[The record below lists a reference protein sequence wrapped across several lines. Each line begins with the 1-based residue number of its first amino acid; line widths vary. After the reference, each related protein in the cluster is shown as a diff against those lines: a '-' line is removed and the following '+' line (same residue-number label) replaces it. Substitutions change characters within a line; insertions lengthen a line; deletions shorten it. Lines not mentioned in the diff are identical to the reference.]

1 MKKTK
6 LGLLAIIMLITVML
20 LTGCGNNN
28 TTTDNKKGDSLG
40 GLPVYTAEETPDWST
55 FDEISGIEF
64 KYPANYKSIGT
75 SSMPMYMDPDVAG
88 ATLNVVTSSFP
99 SSLSF
104 EGYVDASIP
113 GIKSQ
118 MDIDGDVKV
127 EYINLNGQ
135 KAAKLDYVATSQGQ
149 TMSIT
154 QVLIKKNGN
163 AYILTLGVLKA
174 DKDENKAGINEK
186 YEKIVKSFK

>member
-6 LGLLAIIMLITVML
+6 LGLLAIIMLIAVML
-20 LTGCGNNN
+20 LTGCGNND
-28 TTTDNKKGDSLG
+28 TKTGGKGDSVE
-40 GLPVYTAEETPDWST
+40 GLPVYIAEETPDWTT

-75 SSMPMYMDPDVAG
+75 KTMPMYMDPEVAG

-113 GIKSQ
+113 GIKSK
-118 MDIDGDVKV
+118 MTINGDIKV

-135 KAAKLDYVATSQGQ
+135 KAARLDYEATSEGQ

-163 AYILTLGVLKA
+163 AYILTLGMLKA
-174 DKDENKAGINEK
+174 DKDENTSGVNEK
-186 YEKIVKSFK
+186 FEKIVKSFK

>member
-6 LGLLAIIMLITVML
+6 LGLLAIIMLIAVML
-20 LTGCGNNN
+20 LTGCGNND
-28 TTTDNKKGDSLG
+28 TKTGEKGDSLD
-40 GLPVYTAEETPDWST
+40 GLAVYTAEETPDWST
-55 FDEISGIEF
+55 FDEMSGIEF

-75 SSMPMYMDPDVAG
+75 SSMPMYMDPEVVG

-113 GIKSQ
+113 GIKTQ
-118 MDIDGDVKV
+118 MTINGDIKV
-127 EYINLNGQ
+127 DYINLNGQ
-135 KAAKLDYVATSQGQ
+135 KAAKLDYEATSEGQ

-154 QVLIKKNGN
+154 QVLVKKDGK
-163 AYILTLGVLKA
+163 AYILTLGMLKA
-174 DKDENKAGINEK
+174 DKDANTSGINERF
-186 YEKIVKSFK
+186 EKIVKSFK

>member
-6 LGLLAIIMLITVML
+6 LGLLAIIMLIAVML
-20 LTGCGNNN
+20 LTGCGNND
-28 TTTDNKKGDSLG
+28 TTEGGKGELDNLT
-40 GLPVYTAEETPDWST
+40 VYTAEETPDWST
-55 FDEISGIEF
+55 FDKISGIEF

-75 SSMPMYMDPDVAG
+75 STMPMYMDPDVEG

-118 MDIDGDVKV
+118 MSINGEVNVD
-127 EYINLNGQ
+127 YINLNGQ
-135 KAAKLDYVATSQGQ
+135 KAAKLDYEATSQGQ

-163 AYILTLGVLKA
+163 AYILTLGMLKA
-174 DKDENKAGINEK
+174 DKDANTSGINEK
-186 YEKIVKSFK
+186 FEKIVKSFK

>member
-6 LGLLAIIMLITVML
+6 LGLLAIIMLIAVML
-20 LTGCGNNN
+20 LTGCGNND
-28 TTTDNKKGDSLG
+28 TTEGGKGELDNLT
-40 GLPVYTAEETPDWST
+40 VYTAEETPDWST
-55 FDEISGIEF
+55 FDKISGIEF

-75 SSMPMYMDPDVAG
+75 STMPMYMDPDVAG

-118 MDIDGDVKV
+118 MSINGEVNVD
-127 EYINLNGQ
+127 YINLNGQ
-135 KAAKLDYVATSQGQ
+135 KAAKLDYEATSQGQ

-163 AYILTLGVLKA
+163 AYILTLGMLKA
-174 DKDENKAGINEK
+174 DKDANTSGINEK
-186 YEKIVKSFK
+186 FEKIVKSFK

>member
-6 LGLLAIIMLITVML
+6 LGLLAIIMLIAVML
-20 LTGCGNNN
+20 LTGCGNNE
-28 TTTDNKKGDSLG
+28 TKGDNLK

-55 FDEISGIEF
+55 FDKISGIEF

-118 MDIDGDVKV
+118 MTINGDVKV

-135 KAAKLDYVATSQGQ
+135 KAAKLDYEATSQGK

-186 YEKIVKSFK
+186 YEKIIKSFK

>member
-6 LGLLAIIMLITVML
+6 LGLLAIIMLIAVML

-28 TTTDNKKGDSLG
+28 TTTGGKGELD

-55 FDEISGIEF
+55 FDKISGIEF

-99 SSLSF
+99 SALSF
-104 EGYVDASIP
+104 EGYVDASLP
-113 GIKSQ
+113 GIKSK
-118 MDIDGDVKV
+118 MTIDGDIKV
-127 EYINLNGQ
+127 DYINLNEQ
-135 KAAKLDYVATSQGQ
+135 KAARLDYVASSQEQ

-163 AYILTLGVLKA
+163 AYILTLGMLKA
-174 DKDENKAGINEK
+174 DKDENTAGINEK
-186 YEKIVKSFK
+186 YEKIIKSFK

>member
-6 LGLLAIIMLITVML
+6 LGLLAIIMLIAVML
-20 LTGCGNNN
+20 LTGCGNND
-28 TTTDNKKGDSLG
+28 TKTSGKGELD
-40 GLPVYTAEETPDWST
+40 GLTVYTAEETPDWST
-55 FDEISGIEF
+55 FNAISGIEF

-88 ATLNVVTSSFP
+88 ATINVVTSSFP

-135 KAAKLDYVATSQGQ
+135 KAARLDYVASSQGQ

-154 QVLIKKNGN
+154 QILIKKNGN

-174 DKDENKAGINEK
+174 DKDGNKAEISDK
-186 YEKIVKSFK
+186 YEKIIKSFK

>member
-6 LGLLAIIMLITVML
+6 LGLLAIIMLIAVML
-20 LTGCGNNN
+20 LTGCGNND
-28 TTTDNKKGDSLG
+28 TTEGGKGELDNLT
-40 GLPVYTAEETPDWST
+40 VYTAEETPDWST
-55 FDEISGIEF
+55 FDKISGIEF

-118 MDIDGDVKV
+118 MSINGDIKV
-127 EYINLNGQ
+127 DYINLNGQ
-135 KAAKLDYVATSQGQ
+135 KAAKLDYEATSQGQ

-163 AYILTLGVLKA
+163 AYILTLGMLKS
-174 DKDENKAGINEK
+174 DKDANTSGINEK
-186 YEKIVKSFK
+186 FEKIVKSFK

>member
-6 LGLLAIIMLITVML
+6 LGLLAIIMLIAVML
-20 LTGCGNNN
+20 LTGCGNNDTKTN
-28 TTTDNKKGDSLG
+28 GKGELDD
-40 GLPVYTAEETPDWST
+40 LPVYTAEETPDWST

-75 SSMPMYMDPDVAG
+75 SSMPMYMDPEVAG

-113 GIKSQ
+113 EIKSK
-118 MDIDGDVKV
+118 MTIDGDVNV

-135 KAAKLDYVATSQGQ
+135 KAAKLDYVASSQGQ
-149 TMSIT
+149 TMNIT

-163 AYILTLGVLKA
+163 AYILTLGMLKA
-174 DKDENKAGINEK
+174 DKDANSSGINEK
-186 YEKIVKSFK
+186 FEKIVKSFK

>member
-6 LGLLAIIMLITVML
+6 LGLLAVIMLIAVML
-20 LTGCGNNN
+20 LTGCGNNGI
-28 TTTDNKKGDSLG
+28 TGGKGELD
-40 GLPVYTAEETPDWST
+40 GLTVYTAEETPDWST
-55 FDEISGIEF
+55 FDKIEGIEF
-64 KYPANYKSIGT
+64 KYPSNYKSIGT
-75 SSMPMYMDPDVAG
+75 TTMPMYMDPDVAG

-99 SSLSF
+99 SSLTF
-104 EGYVDASIP
+104 EGYVEASIP
-113 GIKSQ
+113 GIKAK
-118 MDIDGDVKV
+118 MTIEGDVKV

-135 KAAKLDYVATSQGQ
+135 KAAKLDYVASSQGQ

-163 AYILTLGVLKA
+163 AYILTLGMLKS
-174 DKDENKAGINEK
+174 DKDANTAGINEK

>member
-6 LGLLAIIMLITVML
+6 LGLLAIIMLIAVML
-20 LTGCGNNN
+20 LTGCGNND
-28 TTTDNKKGDSLG
+28 TTEGGKGELDNLT
-40 GLPVYTAEETPDWST
+40 VYTAEETPDWST
-55 FDEISGIEF
+55 FDKISGIEF

-75 SSMPMYMDPDVAG
+75 STMPMYMDPDVEG

-104 EGYVDASIP
+104 EGYVDESIP

-118 MDIDGDVKV
+118 MSINGEVNVD
-127 EYINLNGQ
+127 YINLNGQ
-135 KAAKLDYVATSQGQ
+135 KAAKLDYEATSRGQ

-163 AYILTLGVLKA
+163 AYILTLGMLKA
-174 DKDENKAGINEK
+174 DKDANTSGINEK
-186 YEKIVKSFK
+186 FEKIVKSFK